1 MENKQEKVM
10 DVFKDDNAK
19 ESMKRWLAA
28 IIIVYVLFAG
38 GIEQMFDKP
47 MNMTFISMIFAGA
60 LGMILGTLYEK
71 FKK

>member
-1 MENKQEKVM
+1 MQDKSEKIM
-10 DVFKDDNAK
+10 DAFKDNNSK
-19 ESMKRWLAA
+19 ESIKRWLSA

-38 GIEQMFDKP
+38 GVKQLFEKE